1 MSPLTDFGD
10 ALRLVITLS
19 LEIIIQ
25 EESTVAAK
33 SGQAFARENHNGD
46 PYAATLRAIY
56 RAAKQLE
63 EK

>member
-1 MSPLTDFGD
+1 MSPLPNFGD
-10 ALRLVITLS
+10 ALRLAITLG

-33 SGQAFARENHNGD
+33 RGQAFAREKHNGD

-56 RAAKQLE
+56 RAAKQLD